1 MFMIYPALIVELVQT
16 YQKSACVHRDTKH
29 LGSLESTQEARVG
42 LQTSRVLRIS
52 MNTRWLKNQLLIF
65 TYVQVCHFSTAMRQ
79 KG

>member
-52 MNTRWLKNQLLIF
+52 MNTR
-65 TYVQVCHFSTAMRQ
+65 
-79 KG
+79 